1 MIGTVCYLAPDTP
14 KPPIETIRDITAI
27 GIFSITITFFFL
39 ESADMFLK
47 QAIKQEAIKEERE
60 RLANLLREDL
70 EENADAHS
78 PDSKLVRELQ
88 EHTK

>member
-1 MIGTVCYLAPDTP
+1 
-14 KPPIETIRDITAI
+14 
-27 GIFSITITFFFL
+27 
-39 ESADMFLK
+39 MFLK